1 MPVNYDS
8 VLETTVALAREAGG
22 LVRDAFPR
30 TALARIDYKGEVNPV
45 TETDTAAE
53 ALIVNRLRAYF
64 PDHRIQA
71 EEGGFVGTQPDGADD
86 AQAPNQPT
94 WVVDPVDGT
103 NNFAHGIPHFSVS
116 LALQVGGEPVVGV
129 IYNPLLD
136 EMFTATA
143 GGGFA
148 LNGDPAR
155 VSDTKR
161 LEDAFL
167 AAGFPYNRRAAAD
180 NNVERLD
187 HFLRR
192 SQGVRR
198 AGSAALDLAYVACGR
213 FDGYFE
219 IRLSPW
225 DVGAGVLLVREA
237 GGRVTNFDNNPRGL
251 SGDTILASN
260 GHIHDEML
268 RVIRDG
274 AAAPR
279 PATRA

>member
-1 MPVNYDS
+1 MNYDS
-8 VLETTVALAREAGG
+8 ILETTTSIAREAGE

-30 TALARIDYKGEVNPV
+30 TALAHIGYKGEVNPV

-53 ALIVNRLRAYF
+53 ALIISRLKAYF
-64 PDHRIQA
+64 PDHRILA
-71 EEGGFVGTQPDGADD
+71 EEEGFVGIQPDGEDD
-86 AQAPNQPT
+86 ARVPDQPM
-94 WVVDPVDGT
+94 WVVDPIDGT
-103 NNFAHGIPHFSVS
+103 NNFAHGFPHFSVS
-116 LALQVGGEPVVGV
+116 LALQVEGDAVVGV
-129 IYNPLLD
+129 IYNPLL
-136 EMFTATA
+136 EEVFAATA
-143 GGGFA
+143 GGGFT
-148 LNGDPAR
+148 LNGEPAR
-155 VSDTKR
+155 VSSVDR

-167 AAGFPYNRRAAAD
+167 AAGFPYDRRTAAD

-198 AGSAALDLAYVACGR
+198 AGSAALDLAHVACGR

-237 GGRVTNFDNNPRGL
+237 GGRVTDFDNNPHGL

-268 RVIRDG
+268 HVIREG

-279 PATRA
+279 PADRA